1 MCTKNKLF
9 HFRNVLLDT
18 SRQQVRLPRNFKN
31 NYFIEQLWTAT
42 RQKYVKWQ
50 KISAQGEA
58 CVLSKPNIHEN
69 GCIIK
74 DTRKEIEEK

>member
-42 RQKYVKWQ
+42 RQKYVK
-50 KISAQGEA
+50 
-58 CVLSKPNIHEN
+58 
-69 GCIIK
+69 
-74 DTRKEIEEK
+74 